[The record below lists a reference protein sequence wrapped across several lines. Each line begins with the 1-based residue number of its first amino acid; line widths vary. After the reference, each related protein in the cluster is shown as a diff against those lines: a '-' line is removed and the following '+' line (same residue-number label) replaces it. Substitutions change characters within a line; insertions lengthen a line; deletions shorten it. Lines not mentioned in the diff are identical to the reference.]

1 MVRLTEHAQ
10 SLVAAVV
17 SEGETVVDATAG
29 NGYDTEF
36 LLQLV
41 GHAGRV
47 IACDIQ
53 SEAIAATRRRCSA
66 ATNLTL
72 HQGDHA
78 AILTELVEGDAFRV
92 AAVMMNLGYLPG
104 GDKSLTTTVDSTLS
118 ALQASLHLLRG
129 GGILSVLAYVGHPG
143 GKEEAAAVENQ
154 LMHVL
159 ESGLATAIAWPDDK
173 CPPESPRLFAVI
185 KTA

>member
-17 SEGETVVDATAG
+17 SPGETVVDATAG

-36 LLQLV
+36 LLELV

-53 SEAIAATRRRCSA
+53 SDAIAATRRRCSA
-66 ATNLTL
+66 AANLTL
-72 HQGDHA
+72 CQGDHA
-78 AILTELVEGDAFRV
+78 AILTELMQGDAIRV

-104 GDKSLTTTVDSTLS
+104 GDKSLTTTVESTLS
-118 ALQASLHLLRG
+118 AVDASLQLLRG

-154 LMHVL
+154 LQQAI
-159 ESGLATAIAWPDDK
+159 ESGTATALAWPDER
-173 CPPESPRLFAVI
+173 CPPDSPRLYAVL
-185 KTA
+185 KTS